1 MKMIVSF
8 PPHDLARHT
17 LKSYNLTWLVAAAP
31 AAAAGVCF
39 YGLGALLIL
48 ILTTLT
54 AVVVEAL
61 VARIGGMGKTVGD
74 GQAALMGLL
83 LGLTLSPTVPWW
95 LAVIASAMAVVLGK
109 MLFGGNGFYPFHPV
123 LVGWVVAYLS
133 WPELMSAYVAPAPG
147 SFGGELSEAVRPY
160 LLIRQDPSEILG
172 FEFWSRLVGGSYA
185 GPIGGSS
192 GLAVLLGAVWLFI
205 RGYLPPAIPLAVLAT
220 AGVTAELYH
229 LAHPDLFAPWWFH
242 LTSGTILLAALL
254 LAPEPTTSPVT
265 RPAMILFGLGI
276 GLGLMIFRVH
286 GTRPEAAFYA
296 ILIFN
301 ALTPILD
308 RIRPRP
314 YGRKA
319 AEG

>member
-1 MKMIVSF
+1 MKLIVSF
-8 PPHDLARHT
+8 PPHDLARHS
-17 LKSYNLTWLVAAAP
+17 LKSYNLTWLVAALP

-39 YGLGALLIL
+39 YGLGALFIL
-48 ILTTLT
+48 VLTTLT

-61 VARIGGMGKTVGD
+61 VAKIGGLGQTIGD
-74 GQAALMGLL
+74 GHAALMGLL

-95 LAVIASAMAVVLGK
+95 LAVIASAVTVVLGK

-133 WPELMSAYVAPAPG
+133 WPDLMSAYVAPAPG
-147 SFGGELSEAVRPY
+147 AFGGELTEAVRPY
-160 LLIRQDPSEILG
+160 LLMREDPSEILNYA
-172 FEFWSRLVGGSYA
+172 FWARFLGGSYA
-185 GPIGGSS
+185 GPIGASS
-192 GLAVLLGAVWLFI
+192 GLAVLIGAAWLFI
-205 RGYLPPAIPLAVLAT
+205 RGYLPPAIPLAILVA

-229 LAHPDLFAPWWFH
+229 LAQPQVFAPWWVH
-242 LTSGTILLAALL
+242 LTSGTVLLSALILAT
-254 LAPEPTTSPVT
+254 EPTTSPVS

-276 GLGLMIFRVH
+276 GLGLMIFRIH

-319 AEG
+319 TEG

>member
-8 PPHDLARHT
+8 PPHDLAGHT
-17 LKSYNLTWLVAAAP
+17 LRSYNLTWLVAALP

-39 YGLGALLIL
+39 YGLRALWIL
-48 ILTTLT
+48 ALTTLT

-61 VARIGGMGKTVGD
+61 VSKIRGMENTIGD
-74 GQAALMGLL
+74 GHAALMGLL
-83 LGLTLSPTVPWW
+83 MGMTLSPTVPWW
-95 LAVIASAMAVVLGK
+95 LAVITSAVAVVLGK
-109 MLFGGNGFYPFHPV
+109 SLFGGNGFYPFHPV

-133 WPELMSAYVAPAPG
+133 WPELMTAYVLPNPG
-147 SFGGELSEAVRPY
+147 SFGGEMAEAARPY
-160 LLIRQDPSEILG
+160 LLMLQDPSEILNY
-172 FEFWSRLVGGSYA
+172 EFWSRFLGGGYA

-192 GLAVLLGAVWLFI
+192 GLAVLIGAIWLFL
-205 RGYLPPAIPLAVLAT
+205 RGYLPPAIPLTILVV
-220 AGVTAELYH
+220 AGVTAEIYH
-229 LAHPDLFAPWWFH
+229 LADPDAFASWWVH
-242 LTSGTILLAALL
+242 LTSGTVLLAALL

-265 RPAMILFGLGI
+265 RPAMIIFGLGI
-276 GLGLMIFRVH
+276 GLGLMIFRLH

-319 AEG
+319 VEG

>member
-8 PPHDLARHT
+8 PPHDLAGHT
-17 LKSYNLTWLVAAAP
+17 LRSYNLTWLAAALP

-39 YGLGALLIL
+39 YGWGALFIL
-48 ILTTLT
+48 VLTTLT

-61 VARIGGMGKTVGD
+61 VSRIGGMGKTIGD
-74 GQAALMGLL
+74 AHAALLGLL
-83 LGLTLSPTVPWW
+83 MGLTLSPTVPWW
-95 LAVIASAMAVVLGK
+95 LAMIAAAVTVVLGK

-133 WPELMSAYVAPAPG
+133 WPELMTAYVLPNPD

-160 LLIRQDPSEILG
+160 LLIRQDPSEILA
-172 FEFWSRLVGGSYA
+172 FEFWSRFTGGAYA
-185 GPIGGSS
+185 GPIGASS
-192 GLAVLLGAVWLFI
+192 GLAVLIGALWLFA
-205 RGYLPPAIPLAVLAT
+205 RGYLAPCIPLAILAA

-229 LAHPDLFAPWWFH
+229 LANPDIFAPWWLH
-242 LTSGTILLAALL
+242 LTSGTVLLAACL

-265 RPAMILFGLGI
+265 RPGMILFGLGI

-308 RIRPRP
+308 RIRTRP